1 MNLRCSG
8 AVPPTCTVS
17 PSPLTPTAAGA
28 AFTVSVASD
37 TQNHFNFTIDATG
50 TDAAHIHQ
58 STPVELIVGF
68 NFVINNN
75 SAGQTIKAGQTA
87 SYNLDVAPLGNGS
100 VFPGNVS
107 LSCGS
112 AGLPPL
118 SACTFTPSQVAS
130 GQGDTN
136 VVLKVV
142 TTAPSPATAN
152 LGAPPH
158 LLGYDMA
165 LSLTG
170 LVLALGGVRQSRRRR
185 LGWRIGILS
194 LLLGLAACGGSST
207 STSGNSGGGSA
218 GHPGTPSGNYTITI
232 TGTVGSV
239 TRTVQVALTVQ

>member
-1 MNLRCSG
+1 MS
-8 AVPPTCTVS
+8 
-17 PSPLTPTAAGA
+17 
-28 AFTVSVASD
+28 ASD

-50 TDAAHIHQ
+50 TDTAHIHQ

-75 SAGQTIKAGQTA
+75 STGQTIAAGQTA

-112 AGLPPL
+112 AGMPPL
-118 SACTFTPSQVAS
+118 STCTFTPSQVAS

-152 LGAPPH
+152 LGATPH
-158 LLGYDMA
+158 LPGYDLA

-170 LVLALGGVRQSRRRR
+170 VVLALGSLRQSRRRR
-185 LGWRIGILS
+185 RRLGLRMGILS

-207 STSGNSGGGSA
+207 SRSGNSGGGSA
-218 GHPGTPSGNYTITI
+218 GHPGTPAGPYTITVS
-232 TGTVGSV
+232 GTVGSV
-239 TRTVQVALTVQ
+239 TRTAQVALTVQ